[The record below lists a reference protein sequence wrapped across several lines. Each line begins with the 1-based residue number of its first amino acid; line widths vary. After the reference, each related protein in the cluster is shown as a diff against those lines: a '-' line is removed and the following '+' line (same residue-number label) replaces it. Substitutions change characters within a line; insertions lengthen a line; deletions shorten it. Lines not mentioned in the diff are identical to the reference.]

1 MISISNSNPS
11 VDGQVRGRDDS
22 IPIPI
27 WIWIPIWIPISIWM
41 RSLSAKRGGEKCVPA
56 DTGFRA
62 VGAA

>member
-27 WIWIPIWIPISIWM
+27 WIWIPISIWM